1 MKKLLLMTAALTVL
15 APLAGCYT
23 PQDRAVGGAAIGGLT
38 GASIG
43 ALASGGRAGPT
54 IAGGALGAATG
65 AVVGAAT
72 APPPPPPPPRCAQ
85 WSRDYYGQPYCVG
98 YY

>member
-1 MKKLLLMTAALTVL
+1 MKKLIFAAATFVF
-15 APLAGCYT
+15 ATSLAGCYT

-54 IAGGALGAATG
+54 LAGGALGAATG

-72 APPPPPPPPRCAQ
+72 APPPPPRCAA
-85 WSRDYYGQPYCVG
+85 WDYDPYGRPFCRG

>member
-1 MKKLLLMTAALTVL
+1 MKKVLVL
-15 APLAGCYT
+15 ALALPLVGCYT
-23 PQDRAVGGAAIGGLT
+23 PEQRAVGGAAVGGLT

-43 ALASGGRAGPT
+43 ALASGGRAAPT
-54 IAGGALGAATG
+54 LAGAALGAATG

-72 APPPPPPPPRCAQ
+72 TPPPPPPPPRCAR
-85 WSRDYYGQPYCVG
+85 WGRDYYGEPVCLS